1 VARSAHA
8 RLTDM
13 HATADLTLAQLRSF
27 GFVLAGMFA
36 LVFGLALP
44 WLFGR
49 VWPLW
54 PWVMCAALTGLALAA
69 PAALRPVHRGWMRVG
84 AVLGTIN
91 TYLLLAFAFAVL
103 IVPAAL
109 VLRLARRD
117 AMRRRRDPRASTYR
131 ETSRVPARDHME
143 KPY

>member
-1 VARSAHA
+1 
-8 RLTDM
+8 M
-13 HATADLTLAQLRSF
+13 HAAADLTLAQLRSF
-27 GFVLAGMFA
+27 GLLLAGMFA
-36 LVFGLALP
+36 LVFGLVLP

-49 VWPLW
+49 TWPLW
-54 PWVMCAALTGLALAA
+54 PWVVCAALTGLALAA
-69 PAALRPVHRGWMRVG
+69 PAALRPVHRVWMRIG

-91 TYLLLAFAFAVL
+91 TYLLLAFAFAAL

-131 ETSRVPARDHME
+131 EASRVPARDHMG

>member
-1 VARSAHA
+1 
-8 RLTDM
+8 M

-27 GFVLAGMFA
+27 GLVLAGLFA

-49 VWPLW
+49 AWPLW
-54 PWVMCAALTGLALAA
+54 PWIVCAAFASVGLAA
-69 PAALRPVHRGWMRVG
+69 PAALRIVHRVWMRFG

-91 TYLLLAFAFAVL
+91 TYLLLAFVFAVL

-109 VLRLARRD
+109 ALRLVRRD

-131 ETSRVPARDHME
+131 EASRVPARDHME